1 MTKINKLSIYSKLL
15 LLIFVSTI
23 SFILLFLFLFYYTLK
38 QEDEIYSMTQ
48 VQLNDEVNSL
58 MKLNSESHLSTIIDV
73 TYWDELVKYTT
84 TKDQKWFDRS
94 IASAIDMY
102 LVEYLGVIDL
112 KGNVIGSKYTANLKQ
127 PIRFINKAL
136 LREVY
141 KKKIINFYTKLPE
154 GYAEVFM
161 ATIHPSSDPNKNKT
175 KPKGYFVMVR
185 LLNAAYIKRL
195 EGISSAKITFNNSA
209 NEKLFF
215 DEYIVDEYDLKSWD
229 NKKVTALS
237 FKRKFYV
244 NFNSTEKILYIILSF
259 FIVFLFIYVIFLRK
273 WISTPLFLVTTIL
286 ETGNKKAIRKLKSAP
301 GEFSRIGN
309 LFEET
314 FSQRK
319 LLEKAKA
326 KAEESDQLKTA
337 FLTNLSHEIRTPM
350 NAIIGFSELLKAKD
364 LSDNEKEEYVE
375 IINKSGGS
383 LVSIIDD
390 LIEMS
395 KIDSNQ
401 ITPNLNSV
409 NIEECVNEI
418 YNSVKITIPKNK
430 PIDFKLVKSEIP
442 LPFNVFTD
450 GVKLKQV
457 LINLLTNAIKFTEQG
472 CITISYDWNKKK
484 NCIEFAVEDSGLGI
498 EKINQEFIFER
509 FRRVDDDYSIKAGG
523 LGLGLA
529 ITKAYVEL
537 LGGTISLKSNIG
549 EGSKFKFTLPL
560 MFDKREDV
568 VLEKTETTK
577 GNMAPQIKDKTIL
590 IAEDDN
596 INYLLFEKIMKNTN
610 FIVIRAKDGLE
621 AVELF
626 ASNPKIDLVLMDIKM
641 PKMSGYEALVKIKEM
656 KPNIP
661 VIAQTAFSSSDEIEK
676 IRQAGFDGQI
686 TKPIDKN
693 KLFDSI
699 GSILD

>member
-1 MTKINKLSIYSKLL
+1 M
-15 LLIFVSTI
+15 IFISSL
-23 SFILLFLFLFYYTLK
+23 SFILLFLYLFYYTLK
-38 QEDEIYSMTQ
+38 QEDEVYAMTQ

-58 MKLNSESHLSTIIDV
+58 MKLNSESHISTIIDV
-73 TYWDELVKYTT
+73 TYWDELVKYINS
-84 TKDQKWFDRS
+84 KDQKWFDRS

-102 LVEYLGVIDL
+102 LAEYLGVVDL
-112 KGNVIGSKYTANLKQ
+112 NGNVIGDKYTSELKH
-127 PIRFINKAL
+127 PIQFINKEL
-136 LREVY
+136 LKFAY
-141 KKKIINFYTKLPE
+141 QKKILNFYVKLPE

-161 ATIHPSSDPNKNKT
+161 ATIHPSSDPNKTKT
-175 KPKGYFVMVR
+175 KPEGYFVMIR
-185 LLNAAYIKRL
+185 LLDGAYLKRL
-195 EGISSAKITFNNSA
+195 EGISTSKITFINND
-209 NEKLFF
+209 NEKLLF
-215 DEYIVDEYDLKSWD
+215 DDYIKDDYVLKSWD
-229 NKKVTALS
+229 GKKVTVLS

-244 NFNSTEKILYIILSF
+244 NFNSTEKILYIILTF
-259 FIVFLFIYVIFLRK
+259 FIVFLFVYVIFLRK
-273 WISTPLFLVTTIL
+273 WVSTPLLLVTRIL
-286 ETGNKKAIRKLKSAP
+286 ETGNKKAIRKLKLAP

-350 NAIIGFSELLKAKD
+350 NAIIGFSELLK
-364 LSDNEKEEYVE
+364 SDEITNDEKNEYIE

-409 NIEECVNEI
+409 NIEDCVNEI
-418 YNSVKITIPKNK
+418 YNSVKITIPKDK
-430 PIDFKLVKSEIP
+430 KIEFKLIKGEVP
-442 LPFNVFTD
+442 LPYNVFTD
-450 GVKLKQV
+450 AVKLKQV
-457 LINLLTNAIKFTEQG
+457 LINLITNAIKFTDQG
-472 CITISYDWNKKK
+472 FIAISYDWSKKK
-484 NCIEFAVEDSGLGI
+484 NNIEFVVEDSGLGI
-498 EKINQEFIFER
+498 EKINQEFIFDR
-509 FRRVDDDYSIKAGG
+509 FRRVDGDYSIKVGG

-537 LGGTISLKSNIG
+537 LGGAISLKSDIG

-568 VLEKTETTK
+568 VLEKLEVAK
-577 GNMAPQIKDKTIL
+577 ENISSQIKDKTIL

-596 INYLLFEKIMKNTN
+596 INYLLFEKIMRNTN
-610 FIVIRAKDGLE
+610 FIVIRANDGVE

-626 ASNPKIDLVLMDIKM
+626 QSNPEIDLVLMDIKM
-641 PKMSGYEALVKIKEM
+641 PKMSGYEALVKIKQLN
-656 KPNIP
+656 PNIP

-686 TKPIDKN
+686 TKPIDKG

-699 GSILD
+699 LSTLQ